1 MHRNL
6 ARVSTAEDVVGRPPL
21 GPPRAAT
28 IRIAILGNPNTGKST
43 LFNAL
48 TGARQK
54 IGNYPGVTVERKVG
68 RIRLGDTAIDLI
80 DLPGTYSMAARSL
93 DEQLAT
99 DVLLG
104 RVEGE
109 EAVHGII
116 VVADASNLER
126 NLYLTTQLLEFGL
139 PTIVAL
145 TMVDVAHKRGL
156 EIDVER
162 LSTSLG
168 VPVVV
173 VQPVIGEGI
182 DALKAKMLALAS
194 TPAPRPAIEY
204 PDRIRDGIEALQQ
217 RLVIDGVP
225 PSFAE
230 AMRLLVDRNGAIERR
245 LFERGGAAAL
255 ETLRAI
261 REEGSDAAHPHILFE
276 STSRYAWIR
285 EALSHSIRRDA
296 ITRSDAHQQLDRVL
310 THRIWGLLTLIV
322 IMAVVFQSIFTA
334 ATPVMDL
341 IDGVTAWLGDA
352 VGGLLGEGMLT
363 SLVVDG
369 IIAGVGSVVIFL
381 PQILILFFLITLLE
395 ESGYLARAAFL
406 MDRIFARVGLSGR
419 SFIPLLSSFAC
430 AVPGVMAT
438 RVIEDRRTR
447 LATIVLAPLMSCSA
461 RLPVYTILIAAVVP
475 SVLIFGFFDAQA
487 LTMLAMYSLGV
498 LLAWPLGW
506 IFRKTLFRGK
516 ASPFLIELPPYRLPR
531 WKSVLRTVL
540 ERGWAFLVRAGTVIF
555 AISIVI
561 WALNY
566 FPHPSSI
573 HEEFERRRAQTT
585 AAEQIDLLNAQEA
598 AAYQHPSFLGRGGK
612 WIEPAVRPLGWDWR
626 IGSAAIASFPARE
639 VVISTLGVIFSVG
652 DAEDEDT
659 LRETIA
665 SARRADGSRLFD
677 LATALSLMVFFALCA
692 QCAAT
697 LAVIRRETNSW
708 RWPTFVFGYM
718 TALAYLGALVT
729 YQVTRILGGSA

>member
-1 MHRNL
+1 M
-6 ARVSTAEDVVGRPPL
+6 STAEEVVGLPAL
-21 GPPRAAT
+21 GPPRTAT
-28 IRIAILGNPNTGKST
+28 IRIAVLGNPNTGKST

-68 RIRLGDTAIDLI
+68 RVRLADSARSIDLI

-104 RVEGE
+104 RMVGE
-109 EAVHGII
+109 EPVQGLI
-116 VVADASNLER
+116 VVVDASNLER

-145 TMVDVAHKRGL
+145 TMVDVAERRGM
-156 EIDVER
+156 EIDVDR
-162 LSTSLG
+162 LSESLG

-173 VQPVIGEGI
+173 VQPVLGHGI
-182 DALKAKMLALAS
+182 DGLKARMRDLKGVP
-194 TPAPRPAIEY
+194 TRPKIPY
-204 PDRIRDGIEALQQ
+204 PDSIRVAMEALQQ
-217 RLVIDGVP
+217 RLVIDGVR

-230 AMRLLVDRNGAIERR
+230 SMRLLVDRGGAIERR
-245 LFERGGAAAL
+245 LEERGGRGAL
-255 ETLRAI
+255 ETLHMVRD
-261 REEGSDAAHPHILFE
+261 EHSDAAHPFILFE
-276 STSRYAWIR
+276 SMSRYGWIR
-285 EALSHSIRRDA
+285 EVLSRSIRRHAVSRNDG
-296 ITRSDAHQQLDRVL
+296 QQRLDRVL
-310 THRIWGLLTLIV
+310 THKVWGLLTLI
-322 IMAVVFQSIFTA
+322 AVMVAVFQSLFTV
-334 ATPVMDL
+334 ATPAMDL
-341 IDGVTAWLGDA
+341 IDGATGAI
-352 VGGLLGEGMLT
+352 GGAASSLLGEGMLS
-363 SLVVDG
+363 SLMVDG
-369 IIAGVGSVVIFL
+369 IIAGVGSVIIFL
-381 PQILILFFLITLLE
+381 PQILILFLLIALLE

-406 MDRIFARVGLSGR
+406 MDRIFSRVGLSGR

-475 SVLIFGFFDAQA
+475 SILLFGFLNAQA
-487 LTMLAMYSLGV
+487 LTMFAMYSLGV
-498 LLAWPLGW
+498 LIAWPLGW
-506 IFRKTLFRGK
+506 LFRRTLFRGK

-540 ERGWAFLVRAGTVIF
+540 DRGWSFLVRAGTVIF

-561 WALNY
+561 WAFNY
-566 FPHPSSI
+566 FPHPQSI
-573 HEEFERRRAQTT
+573 HAEFESKRQVTT
-585 AAEQIDLLNAQEA
+585 SPDEIVVLDAQEA
-598 AAYQHPSFLGRGGK
+598 AAYQHQSFLGRAGK
-612 WIEPAVRPLGWDWR
+612 LIEPAVQPLGWDWR

-639 VVISTLGVIFSVG
+639 VVVSTLGVIFSVG
-652 DAEDEDT
+652 DSENEAT

-665 SARRADGSRLFD
+665 NARREDGSRLFD

-718 TALAYLGALVT
+718 TALAYLGSLVT
-729 YQVTRILGGSA
+729 YQVTRIFTGST

>member
-1 MHRNL
+1 
-6 ARVSTAEDVVGRPPL
+6 VSTAEGVVGRPSL
-21 GPPRAAT
+21 GPTRAAT
-28 IRIAILGNPNTGKST
+28 LRIAILGNPNTGKST

-68 RIRLGDTAIDLI
+68 RVRLGETTIDLI

-93 DEQLAT
+93 DEQLAS

-109 EAVHGII
+109 EPVHGII

-126 NLYLTTQLLEFGL
+126 NLYLATQLLEFGL

-145 TMVDVAHKRGL
+145 TMVDIARKRGL
-156 EIDVER
+156 EIDTDR
-162 LSTSLG
+162 LSAELG
-168 VPVVV
+168 VPVVP
-173 VQPVIGEGI
+173 VQPVLGQGI
-182 DALKAKMLALAS
+182 EALKAKMSELGNA
-194 TPAPRPAIEY
+194 PAPAPPISY
-204 PDRIRDGIEALQQ
+204 PDPIRRGIEALRQ
-217 RLVIDGVP
+217 RLLIEGAP

-230 AMRLLVDRNGAIERR
+230 AMRLLVDKNGAIERR
-245 LFERGGAAAL
+245 LLERGGSAAL
-255 ETLRAI
+255 ETVRAV
-261 REEGSDAAHPHILFE
+261 REETAEPARPHILFE

-285 EALSHSIRRDA
+285 EVLSRSIRRNAVSRD
-296 ITRSDAHQQLDRVL
+296 DAHQRIDRIL
-310 THRIWGLLTLIV
+310 THKVWGLLTLIV
-322 IMAVVFQSIFTA
+322 VMAAVFQSIFTA

-341 IDGVTAWLGDA
+341 IDAATAAAGEA
-352 VGGLLGEGMLT
+352 VGSLLGEGMLA

-369 IIAGVGSVVIFL
+369 VIAGVGSVIIFL
-381 PQILILFFLITLLE
+381 PQILILFFLIAMLE

-438 RVIEDRRTR
+438 RVIEDGRTR

-475 SVLIFGFFDAQA
+475 SVVIIGFFDTQA

-516 ASPFLIELPPYRLPR
+516 AAPFLIELPPYRLPR

-540 ERGWAFLVRAGTVIF
+540 ERGRAFLVRAGTVVF

-566 FPHPSSI
+566 FPHPGSI
-573 HEEFERRRAQTT
+573 HEEFETRRQQTT
-585 AAEQIDLLNAQEA
+585 VPEEIAALDAQEA
-598 AAYQHPSFLGRGGK
+598 AAYQHQSFLGRAGK

-665 SARRADGSRLFD
+665 GARRADGSPLFD

-729 YQVTRILGGSA
+729 YQVTRLVGGGA